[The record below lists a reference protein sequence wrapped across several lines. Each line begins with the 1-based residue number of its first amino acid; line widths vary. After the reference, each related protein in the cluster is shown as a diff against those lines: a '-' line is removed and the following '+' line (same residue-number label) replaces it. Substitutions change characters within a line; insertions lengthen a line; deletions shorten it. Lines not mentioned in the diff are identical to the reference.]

1 LNVDYVGERKCAY
14 EGCSALEFRV
24 SGFCLRHKSRN
35 NDIKKLSSTIV
46 NESLEVNQ
54 VPLYISILKVVG
66 VLSLIVGGLIVFLG
80 ILLMFP
86 LSGGYELNAMA
97 GLGMIIL
104 GGPLVVL
111 GACLFMISKL
121 VVLKTL

>member
-1 LNVDYVGERKCAY
+1 
-14 EGCSALEFRV
+14 
-24 SGFCLRHKSRN
+24 
-35 NDIKKLSSTIV
+35 
-46 NESLEVNQ
+46 

-66 VLSLIVGGLIVFLG
+66 ALSLIVGGLIVFLG

-86 LSGGYELNAMA
+86 LSDGYELNAMA

-104 GGPLVVL
+104 GGPLVAL
-111 GACLFMISKL
+111 GGCLFMISKL

>member
-1 LNVDYVGERKCAY
+1 MGERKCAY

-111 GACLFMISKL
+111 GACLFMISIL
-121 VVLKTL
+121 VVLKSL